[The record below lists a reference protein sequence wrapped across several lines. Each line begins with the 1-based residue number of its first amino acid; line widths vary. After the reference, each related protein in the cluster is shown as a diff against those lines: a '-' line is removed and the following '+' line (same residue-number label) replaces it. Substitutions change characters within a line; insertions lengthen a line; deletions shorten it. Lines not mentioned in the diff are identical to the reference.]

1 MLHTAVTVLS
11 IIGIVILCMIGFVLL
26 LVLMLLF
33 IATRY
38 KISAY
43 YHNNIYKVNITI
55 TWLFSLLAYRVNIQK
70 EEKVEQSFSIFGKRL
85 EKKPKKN
92 KNKKKK
98 NVKKQDI
105 PGKHNETPVYQ
116 AESEDTFKKS
126 DNNIEEDDFT
136 KSQNSQEEKEIKE
149 EQGKKKEEQEKKK
162 NFFLRIIDKIKDILM
177 KIKEVNAFL
186 KKEENK
192 EVFTLIK
199 KNLLILLNHIKPKKI
214 RGQITLGFDD
224 PEKTGWAL
232 GALGMVFGFIGT
244 GVMVVP
250 DFEKS
255 IIDGE
260 IFIKGRIR
268 IFNLLVI
275 FLRCYRN
282 RLKIKSAYDE
292 LMSLKS

>member
-92 KNKKKK
+92 KNKKKNKKKK

-116 AESEDTFKKS
+116 TESEDTFKKS
-126 DNNIEEDDFT
+126 DNNNIEEDDFT
-136 KSQNSQEEKEIKE
+136 KSQSSQEEKEI
-149 EQGKKKEEQEKKK
+149 KEEQEKKK

-199 KNLLILLNHIKPKKI
+199 KNLLILLNHIKPKKV

-244 GVMVVP
+244 GVTVVP

-275 FLRCYRN
+275 FLRCHRN